1 MKKGIPI
8 VTFLIVGF
16 LCSLHS
22 FGQHKIKNIYAW
34 FEPVT
39 GGIQAKEDSVKK
51 AYRGNWFI
59 YIESG
64 SGKLKIDQI
73 LINKEVYKVTLQKVE
88 SPVVHGNNGQSGI
101 FMKKDTVT
109 LVPSTKYA
117 VYQLTLQ
124 PADEG
129 MIKTMNAPSMYK
141 EMLIVIPYSY
151 CRKKKKKFT
160 GTNEVRY
167 LKNQP
172 LS

>member
-8 VTFLIVGF
+8 ATFLLVGF
-16 LCSLHS
+16 FCSLQS

-39 GGIQAKEDSVKK
+39 GGIQAKDDTAKK

-59 YIESG
+59 YIASG

-73 LINKEVYKVTLQKVE
+73 LINKAVYKVTLKKVE
-88 SPVVHGNNGQSGI
+88 SPVVHGNNGQPGM
-101 FMKKDTVT
+101 FMKKDTVI
-109 LVPSTKYA
+109 LVPGTKNA
-117 VYQLTLQ
+117 VYQLMLQ
-124 PADEG
+124 AEDEG
-129 MIKTMNAPSMYK
+129 MVHTINVPSMYK

-160 GTNEVRY
+160 GTNDVRY

>member
-1 MKKGIPI
+1 MKKGTSIAA
-8 VTFLIVGF
+8 FFIVGF

-39 GGIQAKEDSVKK
+39 GGIQAKDDTAKN
-51 AYRGNWFI
+51 AYRGNWLI
-59 YIESG
+59 YIETG
-64 SGKLKIDQI
+64 STRVKIDQI
-73 LINKEVYKVTLQKVE
+73 SINKEVYKVTTRKVE

-109 LVPSTKYA
+109 LVPGTKHS
-117 VYQLTLQ
+117 VYKLELQ
-124 PADEG
+124 TGTEG
-129 MIKTMNAPSMYK
+129 LNTTMYAPSAYK
-141 EMLIVIPYSY
+141 DMLIVLQYTY
-151 CRKKKKKFT
+151 CRKKKKKYT

-167 LKNQP
+167 LKTLP

>member
-1 MKKGIPI
+1 MKKGISI
-8 VTFLIVGF
+8 ATFLIVGF

-39 GGIQAKEDSVKK
+39 GGIEAKDDTVKK
-51 AYRGNWFI
+51 SYRGNWFI
-59 YIESG
+59 YIASG
-64 SGKLKIDQI
+64 SNNLNIDQI
-73 LINKEVYKVTLQKVE
+73 LINKEVYKVSLKKVE
-88 SPVVHGNNGQSGI
+88 SPVVHIYNGQSGM

-109 LVPSTKYA
+109 LVPGTKYA
-117 VYQLTLQ
+117 VYQLALLTV
-124 PADEG
+124 DEG
-129 MIKTMNAPSMYK
+129 MVKTMNVPSVYK
-141 EMLIVIPYSY
+141 EMLIVIPYTS

-167 LKNQP
+167 LKKQP

>member
-1 MKKGIPI
+1 MNKGISI
-8 VTFLIVGF
+8 STFFIVGF

-39 GGIQAKEDSVKK
+39 AGIQAKDDTAKK

-59 YIESG
+59 YIASG
-64 SGKLKIDQI
+64 SKKLRIDHI
-73 LINKEVYKVTLQKVE
+73 LINKEVYKVALRKVE
-88 SPVVHGNNGQSGI
+88 SPVIHGNNGQSGV

-109 LVPSTKYA
+109 LVPGTRYT
-117 VYQLTLQ
+117 VYQLELQ
-124 PADEG
+124 TEDEG
-129 MIKTMNAPSMYK
+129 MVKIMNVPSKYT
-141 EMLIVIPYSY
+141 EMLIVIPYTY

>member
-1 MKKGIPI
+1 MNKRISI
-8 VTFLIVGF
+8 STFFIVGF

-39 GGIQAKEDSVKK
+39 GGIQAKDDTAKK
-51 AYRGNWFI
+51 TYRGNWFI
-59 YIESG
+59 YIASG
-64 SGKLKIDQI
+64 SKKLRIDHI
-73 LINKEVYKVTLQKVE
+73 LINKEVYKVTPRKVE
-88 SPVVHGNNGQSGI
+88 SPVIHGNIGQSGV

-109 LVPSTKYA
+109 LVPGTGYT
-117 VYQLTLQ
+117 VYQLELQ
-124 PADEG
+124 TEDEG
-129 MIKTMNAPSMYK
+129 MVKIMNVPSIYT
-141 EMLIVIPYSY
+141 EMLIVIPYTY

>member
-1 MKKGIPI
+1 MKKGISYA
-8 VTFLIVGF
+8 TFLIVGF

-73 LINKEVYKVTLQKVE
+73 LINKEVYKVTLRKVE
-88 SPVVHGNNGQSGI
+88 SPVVHGNNGQSGV

-109 LVPSTKYA
+109 LVPVTKYT
-117 VYQLTLQ
+117 VYQLALQ
-124 PADEG
+124 TEDEG
-129 MIKTMNAPSMYK
+129 MFKTMNVPSTYK
-141 EMLIVIPYSY
+141 ETLIVIPHTY
-151 CRKKKKKFT
+151 CGKKKKKFT

-172 LS
+172 LN

>member
-1 MKKGIPI
+1 MNKGISISIFFI
-8 VTFLIVGF
+8 VVF

-39 GGIQAKEDSVKK
+39 GGIQAKDDTAKNV
-51 AYRGNWFI
+51 YRGNWLI

-64 SGKLKIDQI
+64 SKKLKIDHI
-73 LINKEVYKVTLQKVE
+73 LIQKEVYKVTLRKVE
-88 SPVVHGNNGQSGI
+88 SPVILGNNGQSGV

-109 LVPSTKYA
+109 LVPGTRYT
-117 VYQLTLQ
+117 VYHLELQ
-124 PADEG
+124 TETEG
-129 MIKTMNAPSMYK
+129 TFKIINVPSMYS
-141 EMLIVIPYSY
+141 EMMIVIPYTY